1 MSVLERLYQTIQD
14 RKDADPTVSYTAKL
28 FSKGTGRIAQK
39 VGEEAVE
46 TIIAATAGDKDHV
59 ISESA
64 DLLYHLCVLWANAG
78 VCPDD
83 VFHVLEQREGISGIA
98 EKNTRPKE

>member
-59 ISESA
+59 ISESPTNA
-64 DLLYHLCVLWANAG
+64 RALWDE
-78 VCPDD
+78 C
-83 VFHVLEQREGISGIA
+83 L
-98 EKNTRPKE
+98 